1 MLVSGVSKLMRVT
14 WLPPGLV
21 LYRGLGGLMSL
32 PEAFYRAA
40 ADGCVGF
47 AEWGFFSTT
56 SNRAVAIQVHSRPA
70 SPLPTASL
78 GALRYIPQPTCPP
91 ACMYSYLQALRGLG
105 GLGSEVRIHT
115 LPGCLPLHW
124 YRCQWHTCQYAFVS
138 TPS

>member
-1 MLVSGVSKLMRVT
+1 MRVT
-14 WLPPGLV
+14 RLPPGLV

-40 ADGCVGF
+40 ADGCIGF

-70 SPLPTASL
+70 SPLPTVSL

-91 ACMYSYLQALRGLG
+91 ACMYSYLRALRGLG
-105 GLGSEVRIHT
+105 GTNTYTARLPPSPLAYMPVAYMPVCIRIHAIVKS
-115 LPGCLPLHW
+115 G
-124 YRCQWHTCQYAFVS
+124 RGFV
-138 TPS
+138 